1 MSRSKITNAS
11 AAFAVAI
18 AFLTGLIGSLALR
31 PAGGSAVSVDSGS
44 AGEVARRVH
53 WRLPLSFQTT
63 MPVLGDNPIYV
74 TESLRTASGGAVDIR
89 LFEPGEVVP
98 AFGISEAVRDGKIEA
113 GYTWLGYDQGRIP
126 SAALLAAVPFGM
138 EPWEYAA
145 WWFDAGGEAVGRA
158 LYARHNTHIIFC
170 GLTGPETA
178 GWFREPVTSLLD
190 VQGLKIRF
198 AGIGG
203 KVIERT
209 GASVTMLPG
218 GEIFQALEKGAI
230 DATEYALPIVDQALG
245 FNRVATYN
253 YYPGWHQPS
262 TASHMVVNM
271 DVWNQTS
278 PADRTLIETACTAGV
293 LRNLARSEALQG
305 AVIAGFPDVGVTA
318 ETLPDDVL
326 RELERIT
333 EIGPGGGSATGSGF
347 RRDPGF
353 AERLPGRLCP
363 LEGAGL
369 PAQGFLMDE
378 PRRIE
383 SSIAGSTLDLPQ
395 TRLSRAV
402 DPWLVR
408 IGHWSS
414 WLWLIL
420 VAIIVVNVILRYAF
434 GEGRIEFEEIQW
446 HIYAAGF
453 LLGLGYALQ
462 ADAHIRVD
470 VLHERFP
477 PESQGLDR
485 AVRPAAPGAAV
496 HSV

>member
-11 AAFAVAI
+11 AAVAVAI
-18 AFLTGLIGSLALR
+18 AFLTGLVGSLALR
-31 PAGGSAVSVDSGS
+31 PAGETAAAGDGDSS
-44 AGEVARRVH
+44 STGEVVKRVH

-126 SAALLAAVPFGM
+126 SSALLAAVPFGM
-138 EPWEYAA
+138 EPWEFAA

-158 LYARHNTHIIFC
+158 LYAKHNTHIIFC

-178 GWFREPVTSLLD
+178 GWFREPVRSLAD
-190 VQGLKIRF
+190 VKGLKIRF

-271 DVWNQTS
+271 DVWNGTS
-278 PADRTLIETACTAGV
+278 AADQVLIETACTAGV

-305 AVIAGFPDVGVTA
+305 AVIAGFPEVGVTA
-318 ETLPDDVL
+318 ETLPDDLL

-333 EIGPGGGSATGSGF
+333 ETVLQEEAQ
-347 RRDPGF
+347 RDPDF
-353 AERLPGRLCP
+353 ATILASQNAFRADYAHWKARGYLPRD
-363 LEGAGL
+363 
-369 PAQGFLMDE
+369 F
-378 PRRIE
+378 
-383 SSIAGSTLDLPQ
+383 
-395 TRLSRAV
+395 
-402 DPWLVR
+402 
-408 IGHWSS
+408 
-414 WLWLIL
+414 
-420 VAIIVVNVILRYAF
+420 
-434 GEGRIEFEEIQW
+434 
-446 HIYAAGF
+446 
-453 LLGLGYALQ
+453 
-462 ADAHIRVD
+462 
-470 VLHERFP
+470 
-477 PESQGLDR
+477 
-485 AVRPAAPGAAV
+485 
-496 HSV
+496 